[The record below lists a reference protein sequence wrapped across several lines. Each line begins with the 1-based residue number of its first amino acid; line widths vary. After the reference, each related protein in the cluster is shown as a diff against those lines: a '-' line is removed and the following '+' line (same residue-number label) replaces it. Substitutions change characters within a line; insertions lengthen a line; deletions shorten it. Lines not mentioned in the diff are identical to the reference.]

1 MAGKVENTSVR
12 MSGTERRMQILQV
25 AIGLFSRQ
33 GFSGTTTKEIA
44 EEAGISEAMV
54 FKHFANKHLLYRA
67 ILDEKACGRA
77 FKQPEGVNKFAE
89 ERNDFGF
96 FYTLALK
103 MLCEHKSDTSFLRL
117 MIHSALEEH
126 ELAKTFAENFL
137 KQIYDYVGT
146 YVELRQREGAFK
158 GAFKPR
164 VAVRAFFG
172 MVVNHSLNNILWD
185 KEQRILKISDEE
197 AAREFATIFLSGISK
212 TNINEE

>member
-1 MAGKVENTSVR
+1 
-12 MSGTERRMQILQV
+12 MQI

-44 EEAGISEAMV
+44 AEAGISEAMV

-67 ILDEKACGRA
+67 ILDEKACGKV
-77 FKQPEGVNKFAE
+77 FKQSEGINKFAE

-103 MLCEHKSDTSFLRL
+103 MLCEHKSATSFLRL

-126 ELAKTFAENFL
+126 ELAKTFVESFL
-137 KQIYDYVGT
+137 KRIYDYVGT
-146 YVELRQREGAFK
+146 YVKLRQREGAFK
-158 GAFKPR
+158 ETFEPM
-164 VAVRAFFG
+164 VVVRSFFD

-197 AAREFATIFLSGISK
+197 AAREFTTIFLSGI
-212 TNINEE
+212 